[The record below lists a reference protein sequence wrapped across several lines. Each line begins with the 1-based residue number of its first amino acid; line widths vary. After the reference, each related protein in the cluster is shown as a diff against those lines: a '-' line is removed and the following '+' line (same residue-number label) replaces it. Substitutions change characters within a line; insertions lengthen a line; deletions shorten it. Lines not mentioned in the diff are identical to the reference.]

1 MGTHPIFES
10 DFDCLTEKIKN
21 ASMRQKDTSERGG
34 GGGGRRPCVS
44 LLMVTL
50 SMQMVV
56 CLVALV
62 LFVLSS
68 QWAQTILCALT
79 VMMSCA
85 TLIGT
90 IKKNYAI
97 ISVYLFIQPMLLGA
111 FIFLLM
117 LYLQVKFKL
126 PYEKQLSTAG
136 AGGAGSGD
144 YDDEDFKSPEN
155 VANDDGND
163 EINIQAY
170 LTLYFNPNQHSYL
183 LAHDRLQSE
192 LLANSSLLPTL
203 TIGRLLES
211 IQLLCIVTLGTA
223 SYIAAAVAYCYLKKH
238 DERSWEKHDH
248 HDLFSYQSHR
258 NYNESN
264 HQTSHLLKH
273 QNSADAILQ
282 AHHSVAETTTSF
294 NANQGSSQRYRLN
307 A

>member
-126 PYEKQLSTAG
+126 PYEKQLSTV
-136 AGGAGSGD
+136 GSGD
-144 YDDEDFKSPEN
+144 YDDEDFESPEN
-155 VANDDGND
+155 V
-163 EINIQAY
+163 
-170 LTLYFNPNQHSYL
+170 
-183 LAHDRLQSE
+183 
-192 LLANSSLLPTL
+192 
-203 TIGRLLES
+203 
-211 IQLLCIVTLGTA
+211 
-223 SYIAAAVAYCYLKKH
+223 
-238 DERSWEKHDH
+238 
-248 HDLFSYQSHR
+248 
-258 NYNESN
+258 
-264 HQTSHLLKH
+264 
-273 QNSADAILQ
+273 
-282 AHHSVAETTTSF
+282 
-294 NANQGSSQRYRLN
+294 
-307 A
+307 